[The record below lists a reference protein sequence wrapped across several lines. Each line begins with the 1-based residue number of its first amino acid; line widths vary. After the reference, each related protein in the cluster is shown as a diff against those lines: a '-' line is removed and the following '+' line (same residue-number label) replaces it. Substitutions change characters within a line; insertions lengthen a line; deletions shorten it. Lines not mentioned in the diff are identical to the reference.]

1 MELIQPNDEVL
12 IQLPSETTK
21 LVKIVPDSIIGLGK
35 FGSFPANSLLG
46 RPYYLTWNI
55 LDGENFGLEPVPIS
69 ELNSE
74 KLATHTAP
82 ATTAAAAS
90 DPAKASKKSK
100 GAATD
105 SSTPSGVDSPGL
117 ALEDTAIGVQ
127 VDNAGSG
134 DDEDVALDA
143 GMLELELEREQKL
156 WEAEM
161 KNNRDIRD
169 DQTAQSMT
177 WQEIEKLKK
186 SGGTGSGKE
195 IITRLLQSH
204 AHIDKKTA
212 FSLAKYTKRKT
223 DKYLKRIRVIPADL
237 PNFTNYLIAQK
248 EPLKILEI
256 RDEAMGLMM
265 SWADVKWGGRYLV
278 IDDTGGLVVAA
289 MAERM
294 GLLAGEDARAPKKVS
309 SARKRKRDET
319 DDGKDAKE
327 EEESAPVPQTESSEA
342 PETSEAA
349 ATQKES
355 TDDHTYNTPIKPKT
369 GYEQTTI
376 PASNT
381 ITVLHTQDQPNLSLL
396 RPFNFDTA
404 NLINTTTHPLS
415 THLLSLSYL
424 QLLSPES
431 DVTLER
437 PPVIP
442 DTVLRALKS
451 VKRSNYHR
459 KCRRQERLLNIV
471 SSTRRGG
478 FDGAII
484 ATGMELSGVINTVTP
499 LLKGSGQLVIY
510 SPSVEPLSEVV
521 DWCSTLRRTEYMRVK
536 KESETTTAPSVP
548 QQPLLHTLDPENTN
562 PDIDQNTLET
572 LKSLPKLP
580 AHTSDEYFPIDPT
593 NLLAPTIH
601 TSRVRTFQALPGR
614 THPLMTSRGGSEGYI
629 LHATKVF
636 PILEGKVEARG
647 KFGSKK
653 KGGGGDRSG
662 GGGGKKEKGKGKS
675 AELNGK
681 KEDVMEVDNTN

>member
-1 MELIQPNDEVL
+1 MELIQPHDEVL

-74 KLATHTAP
+74 KLATHTVP
-82 ATTAAAAS
+82 TTSS
-90 DPAKASKKSK
+90 DPTKASKKSK
-100 GAATD
+100 ATD

-117 ALEDTAIGVQ
+117 ALEDSAIGVQ
-127 VDNAGSG
+127 VGEDGEE

-143 GMLELELEREQKL
+143 GMLEQELEREQKL

-195 IITRLLQSH
+195 IIARLLQSH
-204 AHIDKKTA
+204 AYIDKKTA

-223 DKYLKRIRVIPADL
+223 NKYLKRIRVIPADV
-237 PNFTNYLIAQK
+237 PNFTHYLITQK
-248 EPLKILEI
+248 EPLKMLEI
-256 RDEAMGLMM
+256 RDEAMGLLMN
-265 SWADVKWGGRYLV
+265 WADVKWGGRYLV

-309 SARKRKRDET
+309 SARKRKREET
-319 DDGKDAKE
+319 DDGKDVKE
-327 EEESAPVPQTESSEA
+327 EEAPIPQVDTSEA
-342 PETSEAA
+342 PEIVEAA
-349 ATQKES
+349 QREAN
-355 TDDHTYNTPIKPKT
+355 DHPYNTPIKPKT
-369 GYEQTTI
+369 GYEQTSI
-376 PASNT
+376 PVSNT

-415 THLLSLSYL
+415 SHLLSLSFL

-437 PPVIP
+437 PPLIT
-442 DTVLRALKS
+442 DEVLRTLKS

-471 SSTRRGG
+471 SSTRRGS

-521 DWCSTLRRTEYMRVK
+521 DWCSTLRRTEFMRIK
-536 KESETTTAPSVP
+536 KETDAASEASGTSL
-548 QQPLLHTLDPENTN
+548 QQPQLHVLDPDNTN
-562 PDIDQNTLET
+562 PDIDPATLDT

-614 THPLMTSRGGSEGYI
+614 THPLMTSRGGSEGYV
-629 LHATKVF
+629 LHATRVF

-647 KFGSKK
+647 KFGSRK
-653 KGGGGDRSG
+653 KGGGGERSG
-662 GGGGKKEKGKGKS
+662 GGGKKVKMS
-675 AELNGK
+675 ASLNGK
-681 KEDVMEVDNTN
+681 KEDQMEVDRVD

>member
-46 RPYYLTWNI
+46 RPYYLTWSI

-74 KLATHTAP
+74 KLATHTVP
-82 ATTAAAAS
+82 TTSS

-100 GAATD
+100 NTD

-127 VDNAGSG
+127 VGDDGEE

-143 GMLELELEREQKL
+143 GMLEQELEREQKL

-195 IITRLLQSH
+195 IISRLLQSH
-204 AHIDKKTA
+204 AYIDKKTA

-223 DKYLKRIRVIPADL
+223 NKYLKRIRVIPADV
-237 PNFTNYLIAQK
+237 PNFTNYLITQK
-248 EPLKILEI
+248 EPLKMLEI

-309 SARKRKRDET
+309 SARKRKREEM

-327 EEESAPVPQTESSEA
+327 EEEALVPQAEATGA
-342 PETSEAA
+342 PETTEAA
-349 ATQKES
+349 QKEAN
-355 TDDHTYNTPIKPKT
+355 DNPYNTPIKPKT
-369 GYEQTTI
+369 GYEQTTV
-376 PASNT
+376 PNSNT

-437 PPVIP
+437 PQVIP
-442 DTVLRALKS
+442 DPVLRTLKS

-521 DWCSTLRRTEYMRVK
+521 DWCSTLRRTEFMRIK
-536 KESETTTAPSVP
+536 KESETSSSSSSLTQP
-548 QQPLLHTLDPENTN
+548 QLHVLDPDNTN
-562 PDIDQNTLET
+562 PDIDPATLET

-614 THPLMTSRGGSEGYI
+614 THPLMTSRGGSEGYVM
-629 LHATKVF
+629 HATKVF

-647 KFGSKK
+647 KFGGRK
-653 KGGGGDRSG
+653 KGGGERSG
-662 GGGGKKEKGKGKS
+662 GRDKEKGKTS
-675 AELNGK
+675 AKLNGK
-681 KEDVMEVDNTN
+681 KEDVMEVDDLD

>member
-1 MELIQPNDEVL
+1 
-12 IQLPSETTK
+12 
-21 LVKIVPDSIIGLGK
+21 
-35 FGSFPANSLLG
+35 
-46 RPYYLTWNI
+46 
-55 LDGENFGLEPVPIS
+55 
-69 ELNSE
+69 
-74 KLATHTAP
+74 
-82 ATTAAAAS
+82 
-90 DPAKASKKSK
+90 
-100 GAATD
+100 
-105 SSTPSGVDSPGL
+105 
-117 ALEDTAIGVQ
+117 
-127 VDNAGSG
+127 
-134 DDEDVALDA
+134 
-143 GMLELELEREQKL
+143 MLEQELEREQKL

-195 IITRLLQSH
+195 IISRLLQSH
-204 AHIDKKTA
+204 AYIDKKTA

-223 DKYLKRIRVIPADL
+223 NKYLKRIRVIPADV
-237 PNFTNYLIAQK
+237 PNFTNYLITQK
-248 EPLKILEI
+248 EPLKMLEI

-309 SARKRKRDET
+309 SARKRKREET

-327 EEESAPVPQTESSEA
+327 EEEALVPQAEATEA
-342 PETSEAA
+342 PETTEAA
-349 ATQKES
+349 QKEAS
-355 TDDHTYNTPIKPKT
+355 DNPYNTPIKPKT

-376 PASNT
+376 PNSNT

-437 PPVIP
+437 PQVIP
-442 DTVLRALKS
+442 DPVLRTLKS

-521 DWCSTLRRTEYMRVK
+521 DWCSTLRRTEFMRIK
-536 KESETTTAPSVP
+536 KESETSSSSSLSLTQP
-548 QQPLLHTLDPENTN
+548 QLHVLDPDNTN
-562 PDIDQNTLET
+562 PDIDPATLET

-614 THPLMTSRGGSEGYI
+614 THPLMTSRGGSEG
-629 LHATKVF
+629 
-636 PILEGKVEARG
+636 
-647 KFGSKK
+647 K
-653 KGGGGDRSG
+653 KGGGERSG
-662 GGGGKKEKGKGKS
+662 GRDKEKGKTS
-675 AELNGK
+675 AKLNGK
-681 KEDVMEVDNTN
+681 KEDVMEVDNLD

>member
-74 KLATHTAP
+74 KLATHTVP
-82 ATTAAAAS
+82 ATSSSS

-100 GAATD
+100 TTD

-127 VDNAGSG
+127 VGDDGEE

-143 GMLELELEREQKL
+143 GMLEQELEREQKL

-169 DQTAQSMT
+169 DQTAQTMT

-195 IITRLLQSH
+195 IIARLLQSH
-204 AHIDKKTA
+204 AYIDKKTA

-223 DKYLKRIRVIPADL
+223 NKYLKRIRVIPADV
-237 PNFTNYLIAQK
+237 PNFTHYLITQK
-248 EPLKILEI
+248 EPLKMLEI
-256 RDEAMGLMM
+256 RDEAMGLLM

-309 SARKRKRDET
+309 NARKRKREET
-319 DDGKDAKE
+319 DDGKDAKGE
-327 EEESAPVPQTESSEA
+327 EVPAPQPEVT
-342 PETSEAA
+342 ETSEAVEIA
-349 ATQKES
+349 QKEAN
-355 TDDHTYNTPIKPKT
+355 DHPYNTPIKPKT
-369 GYEQTTI
+369 GYEQTSV
-376 PASNT
+376 PVSNT

-437 PPVIP
+437 PTVIP
-442 DTVLRALKS
+442 EAVLRTLKS

-499 LLKGSGQLVIY
+499 LLKGSGQIVIY

-521 DWCSTLRRTEYMRVK
+521 DWCSTLRRTEYMRIK
-536 KESETTTAPSVP
+536 KETEASLPQEEQQQ
-548 QQPLLHTLDPENTN
+548 QQPQFHVLDPDNTN
-562 PDIDQNTLET
+562 PDIDLATLGT

-614 THPLMTSRGGSEGYI
+614 THPLMTSRGGSEGYV

-647 KFGSKK
+647 KFGSRK
-653 KGGGGDRSG
+653 KGGGERTG
-662 GGGGKKEKGKGKS
+662 GAGGKKEKTS
-675 AELNGK
+675 AKLNGK
-681 KEDVMEVDNTN
+681 KEDVMDVDNID